1 MPVKDLT
8 GITAK
13 DAQMLSVVKPLQE
26 FGKLDKCLSRYGTR
40 FEFNNEKQVIFSSNV
55 NSEDTFVILEGVISL
70 RREEN
75 VLIGITQAPYIMG
88 LADGLMKNDIPYKL
102 ISEGT
107 SPLIKYL
114 RNGRRVKPTVKSITP
129 ITLNHFLYTAKSALI
144 FTLSSSAIGLYIL

>member
-1 MPVKDLT
+1 
-8 GITAK
+8 
-13 DAQMLSVVKPLQE
+13 MLSVVKPLQE

-40 FEFNNEKQVIFSSNV
+40 FEFNNEKQVIFSSDV

-102 ISEGT
+102 ISEGNCGND
-107 SPLIKYL
+107 SNLLIVFYVQIMPDDFVMQL
-114 RNGRRVKPTVKSITP
+114 HR
-129 ITLNHFLYTAKSALI
+129 
-144 FTLSSSAIGLYIL
+144 

>member
-1 MPVKDLT
+1 
-8 GITAK
+8 
-13 DAQMLSVVKPLQE
+13 MLSVVKPLQE

-40 FEFNNEKQVIFSSNV
+40 FEFNNEKQVIFSSDV

-102 ISEGT
+102 ISEGNCT
-107 SPLIKYL
+107 GYHLPAKQVML
-114 RNGRRVKPTVKSITP
+114 PT
-129 ITLNHFLYTAKSALI
+129 Y
-144 FTLSSSAIGLYIL
+144 

>member
-40 FEFNNEKQVIFSSNV
+40 FEFNNEKQVIFSSDV

-102 ISEGT
+102 ISEGQPIAAVHRAYVRIRRYERNMARIKPAHAGRHT
-107 SPLIKYL
+107 RIRPYNFPLFI
-114 RNGRRVKPTVKSITP
+114 
-129 ITLNHFLYTAKSALI
+129 
-144 FTLSSSAIGLYIL
+144 

>member
-40 FEFNNEKQVIFSSNV
+40 FEFNNEKQVIFSSDV

-75 VLIGITQAPYIMG
+75 VLIVLPRLLILWGW
-88 LADGLMKNDIPYKL
+88 LM
-102 ISEGT
+102 
-107 SPLIKYL
+107 
-114 RNGRRVKPTVKSITP
+114 V
-129 ITLNHFLYTAKSALI
+129 
-144 FTLSSSAIGLYIL
+144 

>member
-1 MPVKDLT
+1 
-8 GITAK
+8 
-13 DAQMLSVVKPLQE
+13 MLSVVKPLQE

-40 FEFNNEKQVIFSSNV
+40 FEFNNEKQVIFSSDV

-102 ISEGT
+102 ISEGNCT
-107 SPLIKYL
+107 GYHLPAKQ
-114 RNGRRVKPTVKSITP
+114 T
-129 ITLNHFLYTAKSALI
+129 ITLIEQNQLWRSVVAEVLAALRKGGYI
-144 FTLSSSAIGLYIL
+144 EMNKGKLVAINRLPSEY

>member
-40 FEFNNEKQVIFSSNV
+40 FEFNNEKQVIFSSDV

-102 ISEGT
+102 ISEGNCT
-107 SPLIKYL
+107 GYHLPAKQ
-114 RNGRRVKPTVKSITP
+114 T
-129 ITLNHFLYTAKSALI
+129 ITLIEQNQLWRDALLVSLAK
-144 FTLSSSAIGLYIL
+144 